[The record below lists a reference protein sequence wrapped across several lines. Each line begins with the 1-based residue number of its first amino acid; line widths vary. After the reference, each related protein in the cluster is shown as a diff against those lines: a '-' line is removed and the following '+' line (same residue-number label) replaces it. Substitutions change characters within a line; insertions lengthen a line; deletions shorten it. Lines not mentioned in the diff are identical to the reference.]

1 MSMTVAAS
9 VSGASLSRWR
19 NKTAVLREVRD
30 QSNAARRNAE
40 RAMDLKNTHREP
52 IRLPERRVLRRRV
65 ARKPTPIRISTTTW
79 RLILFGLAALL
90 VLVLWA
96 VPIVPAVALA
106 GFAVAL
112 VLSFPVHLFAQY
124 VPRSLAIMFSF
135 LILLAVLLLLAYIL
149 LPLIVSQAGAL
160 VTALPDLVQNLEQ
173 YLVRALRGLHAR
185 DLLPDTPQAVA
196 GRLITDIRD
205 SLSVIAN
212 NVLGRTVGI
221 IFGTFSWALTLFA
234 VIFIAASLL
243 ANVRSFK
250 AAYLTSVPSHYRH
263 DALEF
268 WHALGRALSR
278 YLGGLAVVLAIQ
290 GGLSAVALLLIGV
303 PYPLALGAWVSITA
317 VIPYLGAWIGAI
329 PALLVAFSISPT
341 AAALTG
347 ILVLAIQQLEG
358 NVLTPRIQAQTIK
371 VPSVLVFLGVLACGS
386 LAGITGIILA
396 VPTLA
401 TLRVIF
407 DFFRVRLRTE

>member
-1 MSMTVAAS
+1 M
-9 VSGASLSRWR
+9 
-19 NKTAVLREVRD
+19 
-30 QSNAARRNAE
+30 
-40 RAMDLKNTHREP
+40 
-52 IRLPERRVLRRRV
+52 
-65 ARKPTPIRISTTTW
+65 
-79 RLILFGLAALL
+79 L

-96 VPIVPAVALA
+96 VPVVPAVALA

-112 VLSFPVHLFAQY
+112 VLSFPVHLFSQY
-124 VPRSLAIMFSF
+124 VPRGLAILFSF
-135 LILLAVLLLLAYIL
+135 LILLAVLLLLAFIL

-160 VTALPDLVQNLEQ
+160 VAALPNLVQN
-173 YLVRALRGLHAR
+173 LVRALRALDAR
-185 DLLPDTPQAVA
+185 DLLPDTPEAVA

-205 SLSVIAN
+205 SLGVIAN

-221 IFGTFSWALTLFA
+221 LFGTFSWALTLFA

-250 AAYLTSVPSHYRH
+250 AAYLTSVPGHYRH

-268 WHALGRALSR
+268 WGTLGHALSR

-290 GGLSAVALLLIGV
+290 GGLSAAALLMIGV
-303 PYPLALGAWVSITA
+303 PYPLA
-317 VIPYLGAWIGAI
+317 LGAWIGAI

-341 AAALTG
+341 AAVLTG
-347 ILVLAIQQLEG
+347 LLFLAIQQLEG

-371 VPSVLVFLGVLACGS
+371 VPSVLVFLGVLVGGS
-386 LAGITGIILA
+386 LAGITGVLLA

-407 DFFRVRLRTE
+407 DFFRVRLRTEETSGAASSTQGASSGRR

>member
-1 MSMTVAAS
+1 ME
-9 VSGASLSRWR
+9 LR
-19 NKTAVLREVRD
+19 NP
-30 QSNAARRNAE
+30 SP
-40 RAMDLKNTHREP
+40 EP
-52 IRLPERRVLRRRV
+52 IRLPPHRALRRPKP
-65 ARKPTPIRISTTTW
+65 RKPTPIRISTITW

-90 VLVLWA
+90 MFALWA
-96 VPIVPAVALA
+96 VPVVPAVALA
-106 GFAVAL
+106 GFAIAL

-124 VPRSLAIMFSF
+124 VPRGLAILLSF

-173 YLVRALRGLHAR
+173 YLVRALRALHAR
-185 DLLPDTPQAVA
+185 DLLPDTPEAVA
-196 GRLITDIRD
+196 GRLTADVRD
-205 SLSVIAN
+205 SLGVIAN

-243 ANVRSFK
+243 ANVRSLK
-250 AAYLTSVPSHYRH
+250 AAYLTSVPGHYRH

-268 WHALGRALSR
+268 WHSLGHALSR
-278 YLGGLAVVLAIQ
+278 YLGGLALVLAIQ
-290 GGLSAVALLLIGV
+290 GALSATALFLIGV

-347 ILVLAIQQLEG
+347 LLFLAIQQLEG

-371 VPSVLVFLGVLACGS
+371 VPSVLVFLGVLAGGS
-386 LAGITGIILA
+386 LAGITGVLLA

-407 DFFRVRLRTE
+407 DFFRLRLKTE